1 MTWSSISARR
11 GTMSGGQS
19 GSRPAPQL
27 GGDVDEAGGTQRGAV
42 ADGVVLS
49 ALRLAMGISIQAA
62 DEIGTVSTVQL
73 RAVTVLSERP
83 GANLGE
89 LAQGM
94 AVSLSVTSRL
104 VDRLVAAGLAERAP
118 SPTSG
123 REISLRLTPAGE
135 QILRRYDEIRLAKVH
150 ERLRVLSPERTAE
163 VVSALRDLVAAGD
176 PAVEA

>member
-1 MTWSSISARR
+1 M
-11 GTMSGGQS
+11 
-19 GSRPAPQL
+19 
-27 GGDVDEAGGTQRGAV
+27 DEASGTGGVAL

-62 DEIGTVSTVQL
+62 DEIGTLSTVQL

-104 VDRLVAAGLAERAP
+104 VDRLVAAGLAERRP

-123 REISLRLTPAGE
+123 REISLWLTPAGE
-135 QILRRYDEIRLAKVH
+135 QTLRRYDELRLAKVH
-150 ERLRVLSPERTAE
+150 ERLRELPPERARE
-163 VVSALRDLVAAGD
+163 VESALQALIAAVAG
-176 PAVEA
+176 PVEASTGT

>member
-1 MTWSSISARR
+1 
-11 GTMSGGQS
+11 
-19 GSRPAPQL
+19 
-27 GGDVDEAGGTQRGAV
+27 VDEAAGTGGAAL

-62 DEIGTVSTVQL
+62 DEIGTLSTVQL

-104 VDRLVAAGLAERAP
+104 VDRLVAAGLAERRP

-123 REISLRLTPAGE
+123 REISLWLTPAGE
-135 QILRRYDEIRLAKVH
+135 QTLRRYDELRLAKVH
-150 ERLRVLSPERTAE
+150 ERLRELPPERARE
-163 VVSALRDLVAAGD
+163 VVSALQALIAAVTG
-176 PAVEA
+176 PVEAPTGT

>member
-1 MTWSSISARR
+1 M
-11 GTMSGGQS
+11 
-19 GSRPAPQL
+19 
-27 GGDVDEAGGTQRGAV
+27 DEAGGTGGAAP

-62 DEIGTVSTVQL
+62 DEIGTLSTVQL

-104 VDRLVAAGLAERAP
+104 VDRLVAAGLAERRP

-123 REISLRLTPAGE
+123 REISLWLTPAGE
-135 QILRRYDEIRLAKVH
+135 QTLRRYDELRLAKVH
-150 ERLRVLSPERTAE
+150 ERLRELPPERARE
-163 VVSALRDLVAAGD
+163 VVSALRALIAAVTG
-176 PAVEA
+176 PVEASTGT

>member
-1 MTWSSISARR
+1 M
-11 GTMSGGQS
+11 
-19 GSRPAPQL
+19 
-27 GGDVDEAGGTQRGAV
+27 DEASGTGGAAL

-62 DEIGTVSTVQL
+62 DEVGTLSTVQL

-104 VDRLVAAGLAERAP
+104 VDRLVAAGVAERRP

-123 REISLRLTPAGE
+123 REISLWLTPAGE
-135 QILRRYDEIRLAKVH
+135 QTLRRYDELRLAKVH
-150 ERLRVLSPERTAE
+150 ERLRDLPPERARE
-163 VVSALRDLVAAGD
+163 VASALQALVAAVTD
-176 PAVEA
+176 PVEAPTGT

>member
-1 MTWSSISARR
+1 
-11 GTMSGGQS
+11 
-19 GSRPAPQL
+19 
-27 GGDVDEAGGTQRGAV
+27 VDEAAGTGGAAL

-62 DEIGTVSTVQL
+62 DEIGTLSTVQL

-104 VDRLVAAGLAERAP
+104 VDRLVAAGLAERRP

-123 REISLRLTPAGE
+123 REISLWLTPAGE
-135 QILRRYDEIRLAKVH
+135 QTLRRYDELRLAKVH
-150 ERLRVLSPERTAE
+150 ERLRELPPERARE
-163 VVSALRDLVAAGD
+163 VVSALQALTAAVAGS
-176 PAVEA
+176 VEASTGT

>member
-1 MTWSSISARR
+1 M
-11 GTMSGGQS
+11 
-19 GSRPAPQL
+19 
-27 GGDVDEAGGTQRGAV
+27 DEAGGTGGAAL

-62 DEIGTVSTVQL
+62 DEVGTLSTVQL

-104 VDRLVAAGLAERAP
+104 VDRLVAAGLAERRP

-123 REISLRLTPAGE
+123 REISLWLTPSGE
-135 QILRRYDEIRLAKVH
+135 QTLRGYDELRLAKVH
-150 ERLRVLSPERTAE
+150 ERLRELPPERARE
-163 VVSALRDLVAAGD
+163 VVSALQALIAAITG
-176 PAVEA
+176 PVEAPTGT